1 MRSVGSPAMRRLV
14 ALSLAAAV
22 LAGCGDD
29 GPGEG
34 DAALFCERLDRL
46 TTNDPFA
53 AFGDTA
59 SARDIETA
67 FAALLARADEL
78 VDVAPPDVRAA
89 AGDYADAA
97 RALDA
102 MLDEAGYLPSVV
114 DPGAYRNEQTAYTEA
129 AARLERYLESEC

>member
-1 MRSVGSPAMRRLV
+1 MRRLA
-14 ALSLAAAV
+14 ALSLAVAL

-34 DAALFCERLDRL
+34 DAALFCQRLDRL
-46 TTNDPFA
+46 TSNDPFA

-59 SARDIETA
+59 SAQDMETA
-67 FAALLARADEL
+67 FAALIARADEL

-102 MLDEAGYLPSVV
+102 MLANAGYLPDVAE
-114 DPGAYRNEQTAYTEA
+114 PGTYQDQQRAYTEA
-129 AARLERYLESEC
+129 AARLERYLESQC

>member
-1 MRSVGSPAMRRLV
+1 MRRLA
-14 ALSLAAAV
+14 ALSLAAAL

-29 GPGEG
+29 GPGDG
-34 DAALFCERLDRL
+34 DAALFCDRLDRL
-46 TTNDPFA
+46 TSNDPFA

-67 FAALLARADEL
+67 FAALVARADEL

-97 RALDA
+97 HALDA
-102 MLDEAGYLPSVV
+102 MLADAGYEPDVA
-114 DPGAYRNEQTAYTEA
+114 DPGAYRDEQTAYTEA
-129 AARLERYLESEC
+129 AVRLERYLESEC

>member
-1 MRSVGSPAMRRLV
+1 MRRLA

-22 LAGCGDD
+22 LTGCGDD
-29 GPGEG
+29 GPGDG
-34 DAALFCERLDRL
+34 DAALFCQRLDRL
-46 TTNDPFA
+46 ATNDPFA

-67 FAALLARADEL
+67 FAALVARADEL

-89 AGDYADAA
+89 ARDYADAA
-97 RALDA
+97 HALDA
-102 MLDEAGYLPSVV
+102 MLADAGYLPSVAE
-114 DPGAYRNEQTAYTEA
+114 PSAYRDEQTAYTEA

>member
-1 MRSVGSPAMRRLV
+1 MRRLA
-14 ALSLAAAV
+14 ALSFAAAV
-22 LAGCGDD
+22 VAGCGDG
-29 GPGEG
+29 GPGDG
-34 DAALFCERLDRL
+34 DGALFCERLDRL

-53 AFGDTA
+53 TFGDTA

-67 FAALLARADEL
+67 FTALVARADEL

-89 AGDYADAA
+89 AADYADAA

-102 MLDEAGYLPSVV
+102 MLADAGYLPSVA
-114 DPGAYRNEQTAYTEA
+114 DPGAYRDEQAAYTEA